1 MSKRSKEKVKYLMN
15 ELIQAIEAGDLQTLN
30 QLLERFLMNEEPSA
44 QYEAAEMLM
53 HYGYLQQAK
62 QVLENLQ
69 FIFPEEAQIKIDLAS
84 VAMELDLED
93 EALEHLLS
101 VHEEDAE
108 YPQALVLLADYYQM
122 QGLYEVAER
131 HINKA
136 LELLPTEP
144 LLLFAKAELLFET
157 GRFTE
162 SVRLYEELH
171 SQQAEIA
178 GVQIAERLAEVY
190 RAGGAY
196 EQALTYYMET
206 LEDKV
211 TPDLLFGSAY
221 SAFQIEKY
229 EVAVTQLEDLK
240 ELDPDYYSAYLL
252 LAQSYAML
260 EDNKRAL
267 LAIEEGIARDEYDKS
282 LYLFAG
288 KMALKTQDE
297 EKAMNYLQQA
307 IALDPEYMEATIV
320 LMSVYAQREMYE
332 EIIDLYE
339 SLQREDIEFTAIL
352 PFVANAYNEA
362 EKFEKAN
369 EIYTLAYTE
378 YKEESEFLEKYCYFL
393 IEEGQQEKAKQIAE
407 QLVLLEP
414 TSEQWQA
421 LLERFE

>member
-1 MSKRSKEKVKYLMN
+1 MN
-15 ELIQAIEAGDLQTLN
+15 ELMQAIEAGDLQALD
-30 QLLERFLMNEEPSA
+30 QLLERFLTNEEPSA

-53 HYGYLQQAK
+53 HYGYLPQAK
-62 QVLENLQ
+62 QALENLQ

-101 VHEEDAE
+101 VGEEDAE

-157 GRFTE
+157 GRFGE
-162 SVRLYEELH
+162 SIRLYEELH
-171 SQQAEIA
+171 SQQKEIA
-178 GVQIAERLAEVY
+178 DVMISERLAEVY
-190 RAGGAY
+190 RAGGNY
-196 EQALTYYMET
+196 EQSLAFYMET

-221 SAFQIEKY
+221 SAFQTEKY
-229 EVAVTQLEDLK
+229 DVAITQLEDLK

-252 LAQSYAML
+252 LAQSYSMQ

-267 LAIEEGIARDEYDKS
+267 IAVEEGLARDEYDKS

-288 KMALKTQDE
+288 KMALKTHQE
-297 EKAMNYLQQA
+297 EKAISYLQQA

-320 LMSVYAQREMYE
+320 LIGTYNQREMYD

-339 SLQREDIEFTAIL
+339 TLKREDIGFTTML
-352 PFVANAYNEA
+352 PIVANAYNEL
-362 EKFEKAN
+362 EQFEQAN
-369 EIYTLAYTE
+369 ETYALAYNDFNE
-378 YKEESEFLEKYCYFL
+378 DADFLETYCYFL
-393 IEEGQQEKAKQIAE
+393 IEDGQREKAKQIAE
-407 QLVLLEP
+407 QLVKLDP
-414 TSEQWQA
+414 TSEQALA

>member
-1 MSKRSKEKVKYLMN
+1 MN
-15 ELIQAIEAGDLQTLN
+15 ELMQAIEAGDLQVLD
-30 QLLERFLMNEEPSA
+30 QLLERFLTNEEPSA

-53 HYGYLQQAK
+53 HYGYLPQAK
-62 QVLENLQ
+62 QTLENLQ

-101 VHEEDAE
+101 VGEEDAE

-157 GRFTE
+157 GRFGE
-162 SVRLYEELH
+162 SIRLYEELH
-171 SQQAEIA
+171 SQQKEIA
-178 GVQIAERLAEVY
+178 DVMISERLAEVY
-190 RAGGAY
+190 RAGGNY
-196 EQALTYYMET
+196 EQSLAFYMET

-221 SAFQIEKY
+221 SAFQTEKY
-229 EVAVTQLEDLK
+229 DVAITQLEDLK

-252 LAQSYAML
+252 LAQSYSMQ

-267 LAIEEGIARDEYDKS
+267 IAVEEGLARDEYDKS

-288 KMALKTQDE
+288 KMALKTRQE
-297 EKAMNYLQQA
+297 EKAITYLQQA

-320 LMSVYAQREMYE
+320 LIGTYNQLEMYD

-339 SLQREDIEFTAIL
+339 TLKREDIGFTTML
-352 PFVANAYNEA
+352 PMVANAYNEL
-362 EKFEKAN
+362 EQFEKAN
-369 EIYTLAYTE
+369 EMYALAYNDFNE
-378 YKEESEFLEKYCYFL
+378 DADFLETYCYFL
-393 IEEGQQEKAKQIAE
+393 IEDGQREKAKQIAE
-407 QLVLLEP
+407 QLVKLDP
-414 TSEQWQA
+414 TSEQALA

>member
-1 MSKRSKEKVKYLMN
+1 MKQRKGEVILMN
-15 ELIQAIEAGDLQTLN
+15 ELMQAIEAGDLQLLD
-30 QLLERFLMNEEPSA
+30 QLLERFLTTEEPSA

-53 HYGYLQQAK
+53 HYGYLPQAK
-62 QVLENLQ
+62 QALENLQ

-101 VHEEDAE
+101 VSEEDAE

-131 HINKA
+131 HVNKA

-171 SQQAEIA
+171 RQQKEIA
-178 GVQIAERLAEVY
+178 DVMIAERLAEVY
-190 RAGGAY
+190 RAGGNY
-196 EQALTYYMET
+196 EQSLAFYMET

-211 TPDLLFGSAY
+211 TPDLMFGSAY
-221 SAFQIEKY
+221 CAFQVENY
-229 EVAVTQLEDLK
+229 ELAITQLEDLK
-240 ELDPDYYSAYLL
+240 ELDPDYYAAYLL
-252 LAQSYAML
+252 LAQSYSML

-267 LAIEEGIARDEYDKS
+267 IAVEEGLARDEYDKA

-288 KMALKTQDE
+288 KMALKTMQE
-297 EKAMNYLQQA
+297 EKAINYLQQA

-320 LMSVYAQREMYE
+320 LMGTYNKREMYDE
-332 EIIDLYE
+332 MIDLYE
-339 SLQREDIEFTAIL
+339 TLEREQIEFSAIL
-352 PFVANAYNEA
+352 PIVANAYNED
-362 EKFEKAN
+362 EQFEKAN
-369 EIYTLAYTE
+369 ELYALAYNEFKDDT
-378 YKEESEFLEKYCYFL
+378 EFLETYTYFL
-393 IEEGQQEKAKQIAE
+393 IEDGQREKAKEVAE
-407 QLVLLEP
+407 LLVKLDP
-414 TSEQWQA
+414 TSEQA
-421 LLERFE
+421 LTLLERYE

>member
-1 MSKRSKEKVKYLMN
+1 MN
-15 ELIQAIEAGDLQTLN
+15 ELIQAIEAGDLQALDAF
-30 QLLERFLMNEEPSA
+30 LERFLTNEEPAA

-53 HYGYLQQAK
+53 QYGYLPQAK
-62 QVLENLQ
+62 LALENLQ

-84 VAMELDLED
+84 VSMELDLED

-101 VHEEDAE
+101 VNEEDAE

-136 LELLPTEP
+136 LDLLPTEP

-162 SVRLYEELH
+162 SVRLYEDLH
-171 SQQAEIA
+171 AQQKEIA
-178 GVQIAERLAEVY
+178 GVSISARLAEVY

-196 EQALTYYMET
+196 EQALQYYMET
-206 LEDKV
+206 LEDEV

-221 SAFQIEKY
+221 AAFQIEKY
-229 EVAVTQLEDLK
+229 EVAITQLEDLK

-260 EDNKRAL
+260 EDNKKAL
-267 LAIEEGIARDEYDKS
+267 LAIEEGLVRDEYDKA

-297 EKAMNYLQQA
+297 EKATHYLQQA
-307 IALDPEYMEATIV
+307 LALDPEYMEAAIV
-320 LMSVYAQREMYE
+320 LTSLYTNAEKYE
-332 EIIDLYE
+332 EIVDLYE
-339 SLQREDIEFTAIL
+339 SLASEQAEFSAML
-352 PFVANAYNEA
+352 PFVAKAYNEM
-362 EKFEKAN
+362 EQFQKAN
-369 EIYTLAYTE
+369 EIYSAAYNDF
-378 YKEESEFLEKYCYFL
+378 KEDSEFLESYVYFL
-393 IEEGQQEKAKQIAE
+393 IEDGQQVKAKEIA
-407 QLVLLEP
+407 QLLVSLEP
-414 TSEQWQA
+414 TSEQWQI